1 MKEDNLKQVQND
13 INEALETIESMEENL
28 KSADL
33 TKDDVREQ
41 FLFLTEKLTE
51 LENILKL
58 EGIL

>member
-1 MKEDNLKQVQND
+1 MKEDNLKQVHND

-33 TKDDVREQ
+33 TKDDIREQ